1 MNAPP
6 QTVYI
11 GLGSNLEH
19 PRQQVTTGLQELA
32 QLPLTR
38 LLAQSSL
45 YASDP
50 LGPPDQPPYI
60 NAVAC
65 LETAIAPLPLLEA
78 LQTIEFEHRRVRKQH
93 WGPRTLDLD
102 ILLYGER
109 RIDLPRLQVPHP
121 HMAQRSFVLVPL
133 QEIAPQL
140 SIPGAGPLAPLIA
153 ACDALGLRRLPD

>member
-1 MNAPP
+1 MKGVP

-19 PRQQVTTGLQELA
+19 PRQQVETALQELA
-32 QLPLTR
+32 HLPDTR
-38 LLAQSSL
+38 LVTRSAL

-60 NAVAC
+60 NAVAAV
-65 LETAIAPLPLLEA
+65 ETALEPLPLLDA
-78 LQTIEFEHRRVRKQH
+78 LQEIEFDHRRVRKQH

-109 RIDLPRLQVPHP
+109 RIDLPQLQVPHP
-121 HMAQRSFVLVPL
+121 HMTRRSFVLVPL

-140 SIPGAGPLAPLIA
+140 AIPGVGPLAPLIA
-153 ACDALGLRRLPD
+153 GCDALGLRRLPD